1 VFEFIIKVLMRMNM
15 LGELLCIL
23 FYYEQFNFVLEMRQ
37 PHSSSHCNIRR
48 LRYSRNRIF
57 DRFQYNYLHN
67 IICNFHPVVVCCV
80 QAEPAL
86 MYDAVNVFA
95 NSIGSLEGSSNSM
108 QSSNVSCKTSDRWAN
123 GTFLYDR
130 LNAVSIRL

>member
-1 VFEFIIKVLMRMNM
+1 M
-15 LGELLCIL
+15 LFKPLCIF
-23 FYYEQFNFVLEMRQ
+23 FYCEQFNHVFGIRQ
-37 PHSSSHCNIRR
+37 PHSSSRRNIEIGN
-48 LRYSRNRIF
+48 STF
-57 DRFQYNYLHN
+57 VRFQYNYLQ
-67 IICNFHPVVVCCV
+67 IIYDLHPIVVSCV

-95 NSIGSLEGSSNSM
+95 HSIGSLDGSSNSM